1 MNPPKTGDH
10 SRTDEKVQVIAMN
23 ADEQARRTDAA
34 IARRAYEIFESRGSA
49 AWHELED
56 WRQAESEL
64 VKPLC
69 HGRMPIGDNVW
80 IGTNVATFEEGTIE
94 IWVAAHRLT
103 ICGKPRIKGQTAAV
117 TQSRSSGIEKIFRV
131 ADLPFEIDPSNV
143 PAKFSGPSL
152 EILLKKAQP
161 EHKARATAA

>member
-1 MNPPKTGDH
+1 MNPPKTREH
-10 SRTDEKVQVIAMN
+10 SRTSEKVQVIAMN

-69 HGRMPIGDNVW
+69 HGRMPIGDNLW
-80 IGTNVATFEEGTIE
+80 IGTNVASFEEGTIE
-94 IWVAAHRLT
+94 IWVAARRLT
-103 ICGKPRIKGQTAAV
+103 ICGKPRIKGQGAV
-117 TQSRSSGIEKIFRV
+117 PTQSHSGGIEKIFRV

-143 PAKFSGPSL
+143 PAKFSGQSL

>member
-1 MNPPKTGDH
+1 MNPPKSSGH
-10 SRTDEKVQVIAMN
+10 SRTGEKLQISVVS

-34 IARRAYEIFESRGSA
+34 IARRAYEIFENRGSA

-64 VKPLC
+64 VRPLC
-69 HGRMPIGDNVW
+69 HGRMPIGDNLW
-80 IGTNVATFEEGTIE
+80 IGANAAIFEEGTIE
-94 IWVAAHRLT
+94 IWVAARRLT
-103 ICGKPRIKGQTAAV
+103 ICGKPRIKGHAAAV
-117 TQSRSSGIEKIFRV
+117 TQGRSGGIEKIFRV
-131 ADLPFEIDPSNV
+131 ADLPFEVDPSNV
-143 PAKFSGPSL
+143 TAKFNGQSL